1 MRNIVLV
8 GDRIVGLG
16 AQREVV
22 CIGVDDGKVRWT
34 RSGWITSAADKS
46 HAGFIALGGTS
57 VLMLTDSGE
66 LILFDAGATACR
78 ELGRAQVCGVNWC
91 NPALS
96 NGRLYLRDGL
106 RNAGHWMC
114 VDLTQ

>member
-1 MRNIVLV
+1 
-8 GDRIVGLG
+8 VGLG

-22 CIGVDDGKVRWT
+22 CIGVDDGKIRWT
-34 RSGWITSAADKS
+34 QSGWITSAADKS
-46 HAGFIALGGTS
+46 HAGFIAVGGTS
-57 VLMLTDSGE
+57 ALMLSDGGE
-66 LILFDAGATACR
+66 LILFDAGGEMCR
-78 ELGRAQVCGVNWC
+78 EIGRTQVAGVNWC

-114 VDLTQ
+114 LDLTR